1 MKKMNNNK
9 QNINKKYYFRLRR
22 YEISENNSI
31 NNSKIKNIT
40 LKREFDYQYL
50 KDYDKMM
57 ENFVNLIKEIR
68 KKDIEDR
75 IPIIVLNHSEI
86 NEIYIY
92 TKEQWDLYF
101 KFNIIQECFN
111 NNVLKAEYILAPKE
125 EMQKTYKLI
134 ENKKEII
141 KYIIKNIPLK
151 MHLNIILS
159 FLNGNMEICKKYEK
173 YFLDKILNCDV
184 NQLNNLFENEIK
196 NDNDE
201 ILESN
206 ININNIKN
214 EFNFEAK
221 KENKIHFDEEYY
233 IHREEFIQILDKQFK
248 IFSKYKKSL
257 DRINE
262 ILEEKENIFLQDSE
276 NNIHNTSII
285 FQKDTSFNNIGLND
299 NNIDKDVGLNSMLN
313 PPKEF
318 VKDLLDEDEKFFKQM
333 SEKEYYDG
341 LTQYKDQLYRD
352 FIQKFLKNN

>member
-1 MKKMNNNK
+1 MNDKK
-9 QNINKKYYFRLRR
+9 QNINKKYYFRLRK
-22 YEISENNSI
+22 YEIGENNS
-31 NNSKIKNIT
+31 KNKNMA

-57 ENFVNLIKEIR
+57 GSFVNLIFEIR
-68 KKDIEDR
+68 KKECGDR
-75 IPIIVLNHSEI
+75 IPIIVLNHPEI

-111 NNVLKAEYILAPKE
+111 NHVLKAEYILASKE
-125 EMQKTYKLI
+125 EIQKTYTGINKLI

-159 FLNGNMEICKKYEK
+159 FFKENSEIAKTYEK

-184 NQLNNLFENEIK
+184 NKLNNSVENEITK
-196 NDNDE
+196 NDDE

-206 ININNIKN
+206 ININNLKN
-214 EFNFEAK
+214 EINFEAK

-233 IHREEFIQILDKQFK
+233 IHRKEFIQILDNQFEV
-248 IFSKYKKSL
+248 FSKYQKSL
-257 DRINE
+257 DKINK
-262 ILEEKENIFLQDSE
+262 ILKEKENIISQNSE
-276 NNIHNTSII
+276 INIHSTSVN

-299 NNIDKDVGLNSMLN
+299 NNIDEEASLISVLN
-313 PPKEF
+313 PPKQYI
-318 VKDLLDEDEKFFKQM
+318 KDLLNDDKKFFKKLNK
-333 SEKEYYDG
+333 KEYFDG
-341 LTQYKDQLYRD
+341 LIQYKDQLTRD
-352 FIQKFLKNN
+352 FIQMFSKNT